1 LNELGDEGV
10 DGGMARKNGRRLNVK
25 RWFGIGLSL
34 LVILVNY
41 SPPVQLMRALPDVL
55 HMTPGQEHKLNL
67 GIPLNVSVEEDGAA
81 VLASGDETLGDVMRT
96 SINLA
101 PGSTG
106 ESYLHF
112 SLLGLLPVKNIQ
124 VQVQPERILVPGG
137 QAIGVALQTSGVLVV
152 GTSDLS
158 GGQEP
163 NPARQAGIKPGDLIH
178 TVNGDQIESATH
190 LALVVNE
197 NGAKP
202 LRIGVERQDQ
212 HLNFDVQPAID
223 RLDGNYRLGI
233 WVRDSTAGV
242 GTLSFYDPKDGSFGA
257 LGHAITDIDTG
268 MALTV
273 AEGQIL
279 QAQVVDVQRGERGT
293 PGELKG
299 SFLKDKIILGS
310 ITKNNVFGIYGAM
323 GKPIEASLYPQ
334 GLPVGARSMV
344 HPGKATILSTVE
356 GGQTREYEIEIVRC
370 TPQNKAAQKGIVI
383 KVTDPQLLSKTGGIV
398 QGMSGSP
405 ILQDGCIVGVVTH
418 VYVND
423 PTHGYGMYIDW
434 MLEQTAQDSAA

>member
-1 LNELGDEGV
+1 
-10 DGGMARKNGRRLNVK
+10 MARKEDRRLGAK
-25 RWFGIGLSL
+25 RWIGVILSL
-34 LVILVNY
+34 LVIAINY
-41 SPPVQLMRALPDVL
+41 SPPVQLLRSLPDVL
-55 HMTPGQEHKLNL
+55 HMTPGQEHVLSL
-67 GIPLNVSVEEDGAA
+67 GIPLNVSVEEDGAT
-81 VLASGDETLGDVMRT
+81 VLASGDETLEDVMRT
-96 SINLA
+96 SINIIPA
-101 PGSTG
+101 GTG
-106 ESYLHF
+106 ESRLHF

-124 VQVQPERILVPGG
+124 VQVQPERILIPGG

-178 TVNGDQIESATH
+178 TVNGLEIESASH
-190 LALVVNE
+190 LALLVNE
-197 NGAKP
+197 NGATP
-202 LRIGVERQDQ
+202 LQIGVERQDQ
-212 HLNFDVQPAID
+212 RLHFEVQPAVD
-223 RLDGNYRLGI
+223 RLDGNYRLGV

-257 LGHAITDIDTG
+257 LGHAITDVDTG

-273 AEGQIL
+273 SEGQIL
-279 QAQVVDVQRGERGT
+279 QAQVVDVLRGERGT

-299 SFLKDKIILGS
+299 SFLKEKIVLGS
-310 ITKNNVFGIYGAM
+310 ISKNNVYGIYGSM
-323 GKPIEASLYPQ
+323 GKPIQPSLYPQ
-334 GLPVGARSMV
+334 GLPVGARTMV
-344 HPGKATILSTVE
+344 HPGKASILSTVE
-356 GGQTREYEIEIVRC
+356 GGEAHEYEIEIVRC
-370 TPQNKAAQKGIVI
+370 TPQSKAAQKGIVI

-434 MLEQTAQDSAA
+434 MLEQTDEKPADSAA